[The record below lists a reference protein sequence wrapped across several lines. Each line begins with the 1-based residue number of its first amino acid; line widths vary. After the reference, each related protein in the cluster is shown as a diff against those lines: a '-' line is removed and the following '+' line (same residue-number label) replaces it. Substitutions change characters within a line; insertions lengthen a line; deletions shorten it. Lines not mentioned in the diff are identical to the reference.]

1 MGTYKIDLPHLV
13 AEAERAARRLA
24 EVSLTAPL
32 VRTTPLI
39 RSVLLEN
46 ETGARRVYLK
56 LETEQR
62 GGSCKIRSAGNMVLA
77 NLDEIVKR
85 GMVTASTG
93 NNAIA
98 HGVLCQYL
106 RHERNVHV
114 RGVAFLPE
122 LADHEKELHVE
133 KCGLEVHFHGNDIV
147 ESEKEAQR
155 YASKTGA
162 IYHSPYNDE
171 KAVAGQATIARE
183 ITEQLPAADFVFV
196 TVGGGGLAAGISGYL
211 RGVNYGARV
220 VGCLPAASP
229 TMAESIRA
237 GRIVKIP
244 QRPSI
249 SNSAGGIEEGSIT
262 FDYCLQFLERPLIR
276 VSEDEIKRAMD
287 YIYHDEDVRQK
298 STHRKVEGAGAI
310 PVAALLQM
318 REKVRGCV
326 VVLCI
331 CGANIGPE
339 FFKKCISNYSVPDLL
354 RSRWL
359 PEVSVAE

>member
-13 AEAERAARRLA
+13 AEAERAARRLTG
-24 EVSLTAPL
+24 VLRS
-32 VRTTPLI
+32 TPLI

-56 LETEQR
+56 LETEQPTR
-62 GGSCKIRSAGNMVLA
+62 SCKIRSAGNMMLA
-77 NLDEIVKR
+77 NVDEIRKR

-98 HGVLCQYL
+98 HGFLCDYL
-106 RHERNVHV
+106 RDQGVDV
-114 RGVAFLPE
+114 RGVAFLPR
-122 LADHEKELHVE
+122 LADHEKELDIE
-133 KCGLEVHFHGNDIV
+133 NCGLEIHIHGNDIV

-155 YASKTGA
+155 YAIKTGA

-171 KAVAGQATIARE
+171 KAIAGQATIARE
-183 ITEQLPAADFVFV
+183 IIEQLPAAADFVFV
-196 TVGGGGLAAGISGYL
+196 TIGGGGLAAGISGYL

-220 VGCLPAASP
+220 LGCLPAASP

-237 GRIVKIP
+237 GKIVKIP
-244 QRPSI
+244 QKPSI

-262 FDYCLQFLERPLIR
+262 FDYCLQFLERPVIR

-298 STHRKVEGAGAI
+298 SKFRMVEGAGAI

-318 REKVRGCV
+318 REKVRGRV

-331 CGANIGPE
+331 CGANIGTK

-359 PEVSVAE
+359 PEVSVVE